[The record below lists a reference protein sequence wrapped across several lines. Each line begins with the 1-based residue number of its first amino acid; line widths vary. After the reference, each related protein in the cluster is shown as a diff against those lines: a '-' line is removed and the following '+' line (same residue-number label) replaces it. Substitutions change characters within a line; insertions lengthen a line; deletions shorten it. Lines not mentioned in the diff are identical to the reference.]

1 MLNNNNTVPFVD
13 LSRTYLPLKNEINQ
27 AIQKVID
34 SSAFI
39 LGREVEKFEIWI
51 SSPSLF
57 SRIRCDLSLERIA
70 VTPVFPEKL
79 LIALDKLVR
88 LVGKTEALM
97 LASLF
102 TPLLL
107 FNENEIVPLKFGGKN
122 LTLEIAFASTPKED
136 AFSLINFA
144 ITSAAFEERS

>member
-1 MLNNNNTVPFVD
+1 MFFV
-13 LSRTYLPLKNEINQ
+13 
-27 AIQKVID
+27 KV
-34 SSAFI
+34 S
-39 LGREVEKFEIWI
+39 EVEKFEIWI

-88 LVGKTEALM
+88 LVDKTEALM

-122 LTLEIAFASTPKED
+122 LQ
-136 AFSLINFA
+136 
-144 ITSAAFEERS
+144 